1 MEIFRLKTL
10 RIKDNEIFKKEITF
24 NFSQKSDSF
33 SFEAPYITL
42 ILGANGTGK
51 SNLLKFIIEVFRL
64 AYDKQKESENIYYPN
79 GKYYLEYVL
88 GNDNYTI
95 LNTLG
100 WEDGNEK
107 PKHIVDDKE
116 EKGIRFWKNG
126 SEIPATKIKIPESIL
141 ALSIMLTDKYLF
153 LRNPES
159 YPIYKYLGV
168 RRDSN
173 TAGTR
178 SFIGKTIDHIFAA
191 SGNKEFLEN
200 LSEMLLFLELG
211 NEFHIS
217 YSPRY
222 KQHFFLSDLTVEKF
236 EDFFLDYKKHLPR
249 RTTEPWS
256 VASFKHLKETE
267 PEIIPRL
274 VELLKHLSGQLENYG
289 SSRAQYFEFNIF
301 DIKPALQK
309 LFPLLPYL
317 HRLNIISYPE
327 ITLKKDRHYGIGESS
342 SGEYHF
348 ISTIV
353 GLLATITDKSL
364 ILIDEP
370 EISLH
375 PNWQMKY
382 VAFLNKVFKKYNS
395 THFIICSHSHFL
407 VSDLKPENSAII
419 SLKREEETTATSIGA
434 NTFGWSAEEVLYS
447 VFNVRSTR
455 NSFLEYDLT
464 KLVTL
469 VNRNSD
475 EYGEIRR
482 IVNKIST
489 LVISEGDP
497 LKILK
502 EKAEKYLQK
511 NNA

>member
-10 RIKDNEIFKKEITF
+10 RVKDNVIFKKEITF
-24 NFSQKSDSF
+24 NFSQESDSF

-51 SNLLKFIIEVFRL
+51 SNLLKFLIEVFRL
-64 AYDKQKESENIYYPN
+64 AYDKQTEAENIYYPN

-100 WEDGNEK
+100 WEGVNEK
-107 PKHIVDDKE
+107 QNNIEDDRG

-168 RRDSN
+168 RRDNN

-191 SGNKEFLEN
+191 SGNKEFLESLGET
-200 LSEMLLFLELG
+200 LSFLELG

-222 KQHFFLSDLTVEKF
+222 KQHFFIPDLTVKKF

-249 RTTEPWS
+249 RKTEPWS

-267 PEIIPRL
+267 PQIIPKL

-301 DIKPALQK
+301 DIKPSLQK

-327 ITLKKDRHYGIGESS
+327 ITLKKDRHYGISESS

-395 THFIICSHSHFL
+395 AHFIICSHSHFL
-407 VSDLKPENSAII
+407 VSDIKPENSAII
-419 SLKREEETTATSIGA
+419 SLKKENETTATSISA

-447 VFNVRSTR
+447 VFNVRTVR
-455 NSFLEYDLT
+455 NYFLEHDLT
-464 KLVTL
+464 NLL
-469 VNRNSD
+469 GLIGQNSKD
-475 EYGEIRR
+475 KKEIRKLIQR
-482 IVNKIST
+482 IEQMPVSDN
-489 LVISEGDP
+489 DP
-497 LKILK
+497 LKEIIV
-502 EKAEKYLQK
+502 EAK
-511 NNA
+511 NFLDSND